1 MYTFPFP
8 VPAELTAEALQALS
22 AEDFAALDT
31 NVRTHATELM
41 ADENAPPAGLIA
53 TRDLFALVQ
62 TEQTRRSDEA
72 ANAAT
77 ARDALAAGLAPA
89 PAPETIAPPATPPAT
104 PPAPETPV
112 APPATPPAP
121 AAPPVLSGTIE
132 TPEQTEPERMG
143 VLVASADAIG
153 GFRASTEL
161 ESFRQVGDLIE
172 ARLASYPAVDPDS
185 SGSGRRFGKSLR
197 DSRKPIEHSRG
208 TRFMV
213 GGRSMTRHQ
222 GAAIQRSFR
231 DEFRITEGTSR
242 PLEVLDHAANER
254 RLPGGSLRASAQQLI
269 TAGRALTA
277 AVGWCAPSEMIYD
290 LCMLETIDGILDL
303 PEVQASRGGFQIPE
317 NGGPNFATIYDSIG
331 DDGDVILTEYDV
343 ENGTDKICVEIPC
356 PPFVDVR
363 MDVAYVC
370 ITGALLQRRG
380 YPEAVTRFS
389 QGAMVALAHKVNESV
404 IARIVAASGAPI
416 VIPTVPGSDDA
427 ASQLLSAVEL
437 GIEDIKYRNR
447 MGRGSTMEIVLP
459 AWVIAPIR
467 AALARRR
474 GVMAINVS
482 DSEIL
487 AAFTTRGAVPRFVYD
502 WQDAFSGLVGG
513 PGAADPIE
521 EFPDSVQF
529 LAYPAGTWTKIVRDV
544 VNLDTVYDNALLTQN
559 QYTAL
564 FFEDGFNVM
573 KLCPESRL
581 YQVGVDPAGI
591 VGCCDA
597 DAFS

>member
-1 MYTFPFP
+1 MYVFP
-8 VPAELTAEALQALS
+8 VPVPDELTAEALQALS
-22 AEDFAALDT
+22 ADDFATLDT
-31 NVRTHATELM
+31 NIRAHATALLADDNAAPVALTATQALFTLVRAEL
-41 ADENAPPAGLIA
+41 ARREAEA
-53 TRDLFALVQ
+53 T
-62 TEQTRRSDEA
+62 E
-72 ANAAT
+72 AAT
-77 ARDALAAGLAPA
+77 ARESLAADLTPPAA
-89 PAPETIAPPATPPAT
+89 PAPETPAAPPAAPPTPPAA
-104 PPAPETPV
+104 PA
-112 APPATPPAP
+112 ATPP

-132 TPEQTEPERMG
+132 TPDEVEPERLG
-143 VLVASADAIG
+143 ALVASADAIG
-153 GFRASTEL
+153 GFRAGTEL
-161 ESFRQVGDLIE
+161 TAFGQVGQIIE
-172 ARLASYPAVDPDS
+172 ARLTSYPVVEPDAM
-185 SGSGRRFGKSLR
+185 GHGRRHGKTLR
-197 DSRKPIEHSRG
+197 DSRHPVKG
-208 TRFMV
+208 TSNRFMV
-213 GGRSMTRHQ
+213 GGRSMVRHQ
-222 GAAIQRSFR
+222 GAAIERRFT
-231 DEFRITEGTSR
+231 DEFRITDANNA
-242 PLEVLDHAANER
+242 LAILDHASSES
-254 RLPGGSLRASAQQLI
+254 RLPGGSLRASAQKLV
-269 TAGRALTA
+269 TAGKALTA

-343 ENGTDKICVEIPC
+343 ENGADKVCVEIPC
-356 PPFVDVR
+356 PPFIDVR

-404 IARIVAASGAPI
+404 IARIVAQSGAPV
-416 VIPTVPGSDDA
+416 VIPTIVGSDDA
-427 ASQLLSAVEL
+427 ASQLLSAIEL
-437 GIEDIKYRNR
+437 AIEDIKYRNR

-521 EFPDSVQF
+521 EFPESVQF

-559 QYTAL
+559 QFTAL

-581 YQVGVDPAGI
+581 YQVGIDPAGI
-591 VGCCDA
+591 VGCCA
-597 DAFS
+597 EAS

>member
-1 MYTFPFP
+1 MYVFPFP
-8 VPAELTAEALQALS
+8 VPDELTAEALQALS
-22 AEDFAALDT
+22 ADEFATLDT
-31 NVRTHATELM
+31 NIRAHATELL
-41 ADENAPPAGLIA
+41 ADDNAAPAALTA
-53 TRDLFALVQ
+53 TQNLFTLVRAELARR
-62 TEQTRRSDEA
+62 EQEA
-72 ANAAT
+72 AEAT
-77 ARDALAAGLAPA
+77 AARDALSAGLAPTEPTNPDSPANPPAPA
-89 PAPETIAPPATPPAT
+89 PAPT
-104 PPAPETPV
+104 
-112 APPATPPAP
+112 PAP
-121 AAPPVLSGTIE
+121 APAPAPGTLGTLD
-132 TPEQTEPERMG
+132 TPPDTEPERMG
-143 VLVASADAIG
+143 ALVASADVTG
-153 GFRASTEL
+153 GFRAGTEL
-161 ESFRQVGDLIE
+161 ERFSQVGEIIE
-172 ARLASYPAVDPDS
+172 ARLSSYPTVNPDQ
-185 SGSGRRFGKSLR
+185 GATGRRHGKTLR
-197 DSRKPIEHSRG
+197 DSRKPIEGSRG
-208 TRFMV
+208 SRFMV
-213 GGRSMTRHQ
+213 GGRSMIRHQ
-222 GAAIQRSFR
+222 GAAIQRRFT
-231 DEFRITEGTSR
+231 DDLRITETTRS
-242 PLEVLDHAANER
+242 PLDVLDYASSER
-254 RLPGGSLRASAQQLI
+254 RLPGGSLRASAQQLVQ
-269 TAGRALTA
+269 AGKALTA

-343 ENGTDKICVEIPC
+343 ENGADKVCVEIPC

-404 IARIVAASGAPI
+404 IARIVAGSGSATL
-416 VIPTVPGSDDA
+416 IPTIGGSDDA
-427 ASQLLSAVEL
+427 ASQLLSAVETA
-437 GIEDIKYRNR
+437 IEDIKYRNR

-513 PGAADPIE
+513 PGGADPIE
-521 EFPDSVQF
+521 EFPDTVSF

-559 QYTAL
+559 QFTAL

-573 KLCPESRL
+573 KMCPESRL
-581 YQVGVDPAGI
+581 YTVGIDPAGI
-591 VGCCDA
+591 VGCCDS

>member
-1 MYTFPFP
+1 MYVFPFP
-8 VPAELTAEALQALS
+8 VPDELTAEALQALS
-22 AEDFAALDT
+22 ADEFAALNT
-31 NVRTHATELM
+31 NVRAHASALL
-41 ADENAPPAGLIA
+41 ADDNAAPLALTA
-53 TRDLFALVQ
+53 TRDLFSLVQ
-62 TEQTRRSDEA
+62 AEDTRRTTEA
-72 ANAAT
+72 ADAAS
-77 ARDALAAGLAPA
+77 ARDALAASLTEPTEPTSPANPPAPAPTPEPTPAPA
-89 PAPETIAPPATPPAT
+89 PAPT
-104 PPAPETPV
+104 
-112 APPATPPAP
+112 PAP
-121 AAPPVLSGTIE
+121 APSGTLE
-132 TPEQTEPERMG
+132 TPPEPEVERMG
-143 VLVASADAIG
+143 ALVASADVIG
-153 GFRASTEL
+153 GFRAGTEL
-161 ESFRQVGDLIE
+161 ERFGQVGEIIE
-172 ARLASYPAVDPDS
+172 ARLSSYPTVDPDHM
-185 SGSGRRFGKSLR
+185 GAGRRHGKTLR
-197 DSRKPIEHSRG
+197 ESRRPVAG
-208 TRFMV
+208 TTDRFMV
-213 GGRSMTRHQ
+213 GGRSMVRHQ
-222 GAAIQRSFR
+222 GAAIQRRFSE
-231 DEFRITEGTSR
+231 EFRITDGNSA
-242 PLEVLDHAANER
+242 LAVLDHASSER
-254 RLPGGSLRASAQQLI
+254 RLPGGSLRASAQKLVQ
-269 TAGRALTA
+269 AGKALTA

-317 NGGPNFATIYDSIG
+317 NGGPNFATIYNSIG

-343 ENGTDKICVEIPC
+343 ENGADKVCVEIPC

-404 IARIVAASGAPI
+404 IARIVAGSGSATL
-416 VIPTVPGSDDA
+416 IPTIGGSDDA
-427 ASQLLSAVEL
+427 ASQLLSAVETA
-437 GIEDIKYRNR
+437 IEDIKYRNR

-474 GVMAINVS
+474 GVLAINVS
-482 DSEIL
+482 DAEIL

-502 WQDAFSGLVGG
+502 WQDAFSGLAGG

-521 EFPDSVQF
+521 EFPSTVSF

-573 KLCPESRL
+573 KMCPESRL
-581 YQVGVDPAGI
+581 YTVGIDPAGI

>member
-1 MYTFPFP
+1 MYVFPFP
-8 VPAELTAEALQALS
+8 VPDELTAEALQALS
-22 AEDFAALDT
+22 ADEFATLDT
-31 NVRTHATELM
+31 NVRAHATALL
-41 ADENAPPAGLIA
+41 ADDNAAPVALTATQNLFTLVRAEQDRREQEATEAAAARQSLSAGL
-53 TRDLFALVQ
+53 TDP
-62 TEQTRRSDEA
+62 TTP
-72 ANAAT
+72 
-77 ARDALAAGLAPA
+77 DAPENPPAPA
-89 PAPETIAPPATPPAT
+89 PAPT
-104 PPAPETPV
+104 PAPT
-112 APPATPPAP
+112 PAP
-121 AAPPVLSGTIE
+121 APAPTPAPVPSGTLDL
-132 TPEQTEPERMG
+132 PPDAPTERLG
-143 VLVASADAIG
+143 SLVASADAIG
-153 GFRASTEL
+153 GFRAGTEL
-161 ESFRQVGDLIE
+161 ETFGQVGQLIE
-172 ARLASYPAVDPDS
+172 ARLSSYPVVDPDS
-185 SGSGRRFGKSLR
+185 AGSGRRHGKSLR
-197 DSRKPIEHSRG
+197 DSRRPVQGSKD
-208 TRFMV
+208 RFMV
-213 GGRSMTRHQ
+213 GGRSMVRHQ
-222 GAAIQRSFR
+222 GAAIQRSFTN
-231 DEFRITEGTSR
+231 EFRITDANSA
-242 PLEVLDHAANER
+242 LAVLDHASSER
-254 RLPGGSLRASAQQLI
+254 RLPGGSLRASAQQLVA
-269 TAGRALTA
+269 AGKALTA
-277 AVGWCAPSEMIYD
+277 AIGWCAPSEMIYD

-343 ENGTDKICVEIPC
+343 ENGADKVCVEIPC
-356 PPFVDVR
+356 PPFIDVR

-370 ITGALLQRRG
+370 ITGSLLQRRG

-389 QGAMVALAHKVNESV
+389 QGAMIALAHKVNESV
-404 IARIVAASGAPI
+404 IARIVAGSTAATL
-416 VIPTVPGSDDA
+416 IPTIGGSDDA
-427 ASQLLSAVEL
+427 ASQLLSAVETA
-437 GIEDIKYRNR
+437 IEDIKYRNR

-502 WQDAFSGLVGG
+502 WQDAFSGLAGG

-521 EFPDSVQF
+521 EFPTTVSF

-559 QYTAL
+559 QFTAL

-573 KLCPESRL
+573 KMCPESRL
-581 YQVGVDPAGI
+581 YTVGVDPAGI